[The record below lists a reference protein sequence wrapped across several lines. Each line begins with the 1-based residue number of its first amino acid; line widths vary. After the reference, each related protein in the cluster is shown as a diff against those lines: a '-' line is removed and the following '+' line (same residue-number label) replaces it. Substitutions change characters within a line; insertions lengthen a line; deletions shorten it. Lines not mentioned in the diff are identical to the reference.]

1 MKASICHMY
10 SKFKKVLDGMVGAMY
25 SFPVASANNFKNTL
39 PASQAVRRWNAQT
52 GGFIFWGLGY
62 AI

>member
-1 MKASICHMY
+1 MKTSALQMISM
-10 SKFKKVLDGMVGAMY
+10 SKKVLDGVFGEGY
-25 SFPVASANNFKNTL
+25 CFHIASANNLKNTL
-39 PASQAVRRWNAQT
+39 QASQAVRRWNAQT